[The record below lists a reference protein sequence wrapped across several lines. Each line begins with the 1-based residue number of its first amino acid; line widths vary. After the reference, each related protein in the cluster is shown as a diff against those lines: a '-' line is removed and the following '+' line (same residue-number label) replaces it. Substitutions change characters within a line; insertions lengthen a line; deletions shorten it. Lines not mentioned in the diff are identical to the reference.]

1 MNSTEL
7 RQKRAGLIHLAREV
21 HNSAEAKDRDLTA
34 EENEQFD
41 RLMDEAESLRMR
53 IERDER
59 SAAMEADL
67 RASMADPQLKQETDD
82 GGERASDEKESLQ
95 ARAWN
100 SYLKGGVRELPTPEA
115 RALQADQD
123 IYGGYLTA
131 PQMFVN
137 QLIKDVDNLVWMR
150 QWATKY
156 TVTSSESMGVPSL
169 ENDPADPTWTA
180 EIATGTEDSTMSF
193 GTRELHPHPLAK
205 YIKVSRKLLRM
216 VPSAE
221 GLVRS
226 RMAYK
231 FAVTEEEAF
240 LNGSGSNSPLGVFTA
255 SASGINTGR
264 DASTGNTTTAVTFD
278 GLIEAKY
285 TLKGQ
290 YWPAAKWLAHRDF
303 YKMVSKLKDGD
314 GQYLWRE
321 SVRAGEPDRLLGL
334 PAFTSEYA
342 PNTFTQGLYVGIL
355 GDFSHYWIADA
366 LSMDMQR
373 LEELYAITNQIGFIG
388 RLECDGMPVL
398 EEAFVRVT
406 LDS

>member
-1 MNSTEL
+1 MNGIELREKRANAVHEARQLVEAAEAEQRELSAEEQEQWDRWMDEVEEL
-7 RQKRAGLIHLAREV
+7 RQ
-21 HNSAEAKDRDLTA
+21 
-34 EENEQFD
+34 
-41 RLMDEAESLRMR
+41 R
-53 IERDER
+53 IERMERLDALNDELDD
-59 SAAMEADL
+59 AV
-67 RASMADPQLKQETDD
+67 QEPIAKREN
-82 GGERASDEKESLQ
+82 GERRETADVDPAELQ
-95 ARAWN
+95 MRAWN
-100 SYLKGGVRELPTPEA
+100 NYLERGAREMPLREA

-131 PQMFVN
+131 PQQWVN
-137 QLIKDVDNLVWMR
+137 ELIQAVDDMVYMR

-156 TVTSSESMGVPSL
+156 TVTSSESMGAPSL

-180 EIATGTEDSTMSF
+180 EIAVGSEDSTMSF

-221 GLVRS
+221 ALVRA

-231 FAVTEEEAF
+231 FAVTEEDAF
-240 LNGSGSNSPLGVFTA
+240 LEGSGSNQPLGVFTA
-255 SASGINTGR
+255 SASGINTGQ
-264 DASTGNTTTAVTFD
+264 DVSTGNTTTAVTFD

-290 YWPAAKWLAHRDF
+290 YWPNARWLAHRDF
-303 YKMVSKLKDGD
+303 YKMVAKLKDGE

-321 SVRAGEPDRLLGL
+321 SVRVGEPDRLLGI
-334 PAFTSEYA
+334 PAFSSEYA
-342 PNTFTQGLYVGIL
+342 PNTFTTGLYVGIL

-366 LSMDMQR
+366 LSMEMQR
-373 LEELYAITNQIGFIG
+373 LEELYAATNQIGFIG

-406 LDS
+406 LA